1 MEVEDMTRSEYLRK
15 ANEAF
20 DSGKVSEEVYDGIVM
35 NADIFC
41 EDDDEGSD
49 YGLPDT
55 YAEIEYD
62 DFDDAEAID
71 GARWDDM
78 NYLHYMER

>member
-1 MEVEDMTRSEYLRK
+1 MKISTYRENAFNLF
-15 ANEAF
+15 NE
-20 DSGKVSEEVYDGIVM
+20 GKISEEVYDAMLM
-35 NADIFC
+35 NELIFC
-41 EDDDEGSD
+41 DEYDYEDI
-49 YGLPDT
+49 LPDT

-62 DFDDAEAID
+62 DFDSYEAIE

>member
-1 MEVEDMTRSEYLRK
+1 MKVSTYRENAFKLF
-15 ANEAF
+15 NE
-20 DSGKVSEEVYDGIVM
+20 GKISEEVYDAMLM
-35 NADIFC
+35 NEEIFC
-41 EDDDEGSD
+41 DEDDDYYSN
-49 YGLPDT
+49 LPDT

-62 DFDDAEAID
+62 DFDNAEAID